1 MLWKFRIWLAV
12 YRLVWILPLL
22 AVLVSIIFIQPTAS
36 APIFGLVVV
45 AGVVLI
51 VASYDVGGGA
61 YYPDQEDLARQ
72 ELFDDVVR
80 HRRSERWWL
89 L

>member
-22 AVLVSIIFIQPTAS
+22 AVLVSIIFIQPTAG
-36 APIFGLVVV
+36 APLFLLVTV
-45 AGVVLI
+45 AGIVLAI
-51 VASYDVGGGA
+51 ASSDVGAGA
-61 YYPDQEDLARQ
+61 FYPDQEDIARQ

>member
-51 VASYDVGGGA
+51 VASSDVGAGA
-61 YYPDQEDLARQ
+61 FYPDQEDIARQ